1 MKNDSDIEKL
11 KNYLEKRIKN
21 KLRDLHASYFV
32 KIEKNSYNKLWR
44 IKVYP
49 VINERQN
56 VEFGY
61 CALEDILGE
70 NNVIKMLGEFT
81 VDELNNYITLLKMKG
96 EI

>member
-1 MKNDSDIEKL
+1 MENNSDIEKL
-11 KNYLEKRIKN
+11 KNYLEKRIN
-21 KLRDLHASYFV
+21 NELRDLHASYFV
-32 KIEKNSYNKLWR
+32 KIEKNLYNKFWR

-61 CALEDILGE
+61 CALEDILSE
-70 NNVIKMLGEFT
+70 NNVTKMLGEFT